1 MAKVDTAK
9 LAEILGQ
16 TDNAAFQQAAANAVA
31 ELERQLGYPLC
42 GTTEAEERIFN
53 WTDTLWHRV
62 HPLYEA
68 PASIVLVRGGS
79 EETVTDFQLG
89 QNGRLFGDW
98 FNAFKLCNTCQTGY
112 CRHCPYDRCDYIKV
126 TAKWGFGAPE
136 LVEESGE
143 PDSFLCYLPDD
154 LYNVLV
160 EAVKAS
166 GNKKG
171 DIQSEN
177 TGTRSYSKFAASYK
191 TVWEKYGGVIDFYR
205 LREPRF

>member
-9 LAEILGQ
+9 LAEILGEA
-16 TDNAAFQQAAANAVA
+16 DNAAFQQQAASAVA

-68 PASIVLVRGGS
+68 PVSVTLVRGGR
-79 EETVTDFQLG
+79 EETTSDIMLG

-98 FNAFKLCNTCQTGY
+98 YNAFKLCNQCQGSR
-112 CRHCPYDRCDYIKV
+112 CVHCDRCDYIKV
-126 TAKWGFGAPE
+126 VAKWGFGAPTTE
-136 LVEESGE
+136 G
-143 PDSFLCYLPDD
+143 DNTLCYLPDD

-166 GNKKG
+166 GNKKA
-171 DIQSEN
+171 DLQSEN

-191 TVWEKYGGVIDFYR
+191 PVWEKYGGVIDFYR